1 MNSIRFVPTR
11 VHGTLDYLGGLGT
24 IASPFIFGA
33 LSVGGVPV
41 VMPIVLGVGLIA
53 YSLATDYERGIPA
66 LRVIPMRVHLTLD
79 FVASA
84 FLAAAPFLFGY
95 SNQGLNFWMPQVMAG
110 VGVMALV
117 LVSKTNPEPAATVL
131 HAKVAA

>member
-24 IASPFIFGA
+24 IASPLIFGA

-66 LRVIPMRVHLTLD
+66 LRVIPMRVHMTLD

-84 FLAAAPFLFGY
+84 FLATAPFLFGY